1 MDPVNLKALGYAGFN
16 VMNFA
21 HNHTFDWGVTGMED
35 TMAGLKEQGI
45 AVFGAGKNIDEARKP
60 VVLERKG
67 TRVGFLGYWCGDP
80 PEARAAKGK
89 PGAAFIKIHTHY
101 EPVVGLTGVPAE
113 VFTFANPT
121 NLEEMVRDIRKL
133 RSQCDVLVVSLH
145 MGLLHVPM
153 ELAMYD
159 KQVAR
164 AAVDAGADLILGHH
178 AHILKGIEFY
188 RGKPIFY
195 GLCNLVFDQRSLVN
209 LKTESV
215 AAQTWGSKRMQVFK
229 FQDDPD
235 YPTYRMHPEAKQTMI
250 AKLQIE
256 NGKISRVSYLPCYI
270 TKNAA
275 TPEILKH
282 DERGQENFDYMVTIT
297 KGAGL
302 NAEFAWDGDEIVVS
316 EGKELSY

>member
-1 MDPVNLKALGYAGFN
+1 M
-16 VMNFA
+16 
-21 HNHTFDWGVTGMED
+21 
-35 TMAGLKEQGI
+35 
-45 AVFGAGKNIDEARKP
+45 NIDEARKP
-60 VVLERKG
+60 VVLGRKG

-89 PGAAFIKIHTHY
+89 PGAAFIKIYTHY

-121 NLEEMVRDIRKL
+121 NLAEMVRDIRML

-145 MGLLHVPM
+145 TGLLHVPI
-153 ELAMYD
+153 EIAMYD

-164 AAVDAGADLILGHH
+164 AAVDAGADVILGHH

-195 GLCNLVFDQRSLVN
+195 GLCNFVFDQRSLAN
-209 LKTESV
+209 LKTESH
-215 AAQTWGSKRMQVFK
+215 AARTWGSKRMEVFK

-250 AKLQIE
+250 AKLKIG
-256 NGKISRVSYLPCYI
+256 NGKISRVSYLPCYYN
-270 TKNAA
+270 KNAK
-275 TPEILKH
+275 PEILKH
-282 DERGQENFDYMVTIT
+282 DERGQENFDYMVKIT

-302 NAEFAWDGDEIVVS
+302 NAEFEWDGDEVVIT
-316 EGKELSY
+316 EGGMPL